1 MRTQKF
7 REDKD
12 ACSALPFF
20 QLEDSQIKEVLS
32 LQCDAQANFNSKSKL
47 QSAAK
52 VIKKL
57 KTNLDFSRTSNN
69 QLHEENEQAG
79 ELVRY
84 LMQSQFENMSK
95 LKNELETEKK
105 TVHKFVAQNVE
116 RQREIVRLKTELA
129 KSIDLHTQEVNMR
142 RTLED
147 KLKRKHRVSS
157 SEQENG
163 DPLINGD
170 VPIVV
175 GT

>member
-1 MRTQKF
+1 MRVL
-7 REDKD
+7 R
-12 ACSALPFF
+12 CRFF

-32 LQCDAQANFNSKSKL
+32 LQCDAQPNYNSKSKL
-47 QSAAK
+47 QSAAT

-57 KTNLDFSRTSNN
+57 KTSLDFSRTSNN

-95 LKNELETEKK
+95 LKNELETKKK

-116 RQREIVRLKTELA
+116 RQREIVRLTKL
-129 KSIDLHTQEVNMR
+129 IDLHTQEVNIR

-147 KLKRKHRVSS
+147 KVKRKHRVSS

-163 DPLINGD
+163 DPLRNGD

>member
-1 MRTQKF
+1 MQKF

-32 LQCDAQANFNSKSKL
+32 LQYDAQPNYNSKSKL
-47 QSAAK
+47 QSAAT

-57 KTNLDFSRTSNN
+57 KTSLDFSRTTNN

-84 LMQSQFENMSK
+84 LMQSQFENLSK

-105 TVHKFVAQNVE
+105 TVHKFVSQNVE
-116 RQREIVRLKTELA
+116 RQREIVWLKTELA
-129 KSIDLHTQEVNMR
+129 KLIDLHTQEVNMR

-147 KLKRKHRVSS
+147 KVKRKHRVSS
-157 SEQENG
+157 SENETG
-163 DPLINGD
+163 DPQINGK
-170 VPIVV
+170 VPIIV